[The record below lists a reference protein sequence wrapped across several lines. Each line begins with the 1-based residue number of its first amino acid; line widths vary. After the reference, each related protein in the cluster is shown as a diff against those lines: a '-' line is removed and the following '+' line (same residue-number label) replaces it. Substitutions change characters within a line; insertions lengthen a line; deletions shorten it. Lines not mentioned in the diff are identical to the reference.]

1 MFLNQRLVC
10 FWYVFQSKVGT
21 LFILSRSELKVMKSC
36 VNLLYPPLYKC
47 ACYQVLTWCCQIK
60 LTFEITENHCF
71 QYVFCQY
78 ISHCTVQRHLKKNY
92 QIVRI
97 LPWEKKLKYC
107 IDDFRSCQQI
117 QLTIK
122 KLSLVIGI
130 QLKSYQ
136 LLIQTLSFAKYH
148 DQ

>member
-1 MFLNQRLVC
+1 MIGFNVTFYLFQYNEVVHPGVVTKVMGNVSQSKVGMFLVCFPIKGGMFLVCFSIKGWYVFGMFSNERLVC

-71 QYVFCQY
+71 
-78 ISHCTVQRHLKKNY
+78 
-92 QIVRI
+92 
-97 LPWEKKLKYC
+97 
-107 IDDFRSCQQI
+107 
-117 QLTIK
+117 
-122 KLSLVIGI
+122 
-130 QLKSYQ
+130 
-136 LLIQTLSFAKYH
+136 
-148 DQ
+148 